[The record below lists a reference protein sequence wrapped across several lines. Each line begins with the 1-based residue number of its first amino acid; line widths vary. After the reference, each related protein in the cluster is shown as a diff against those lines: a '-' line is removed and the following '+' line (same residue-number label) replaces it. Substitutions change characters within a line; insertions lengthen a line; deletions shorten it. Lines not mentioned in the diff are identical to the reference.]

1 MKVLFNSKAIAFLL
15 LISTSLLLINCSNDE
30 TGTTL
35 DLTPQFTLDVTSLD
49 FGEEVLN
56 EVSERQSFIIDAT
69 NLSNELIVTSSEEQ
83 FEISRDGNVYTN
95 TISYTA
101 ANANIDDKMVYVRFA
116 PKNQFLGDITGTIT
130 VTSEEAGTETIT
142 LTGTSVLAE
151 QEVTTVTAF
160 QQVHHAFGENL
171 SQSHT
176 GVFDFPDDMT
186 QISNITMFVK
196 LECPDSGC
204 NAWDVYANIAV
215 KNTATS
221 SWMEIGRYITP
232 YGVDNHQLE
241 RGFEID
247 VTDFKSLLTG
257 SVELK
262 SFVEVWGS
270 DGWNVSVEFDVTT
283 GGEIEYPYYAIA
295 EVLQYNRHSL
305 DGIPYGVPN
314 DFDVDKTISIPQN
327 TESTSIRT
335 IITGW
340 GHATPNDPGGRPC
353 AEWCFRRHNILI
365 NGAQGFE
372 HYMGPLGCS
381 ANPVSPQNG
390 NWAPS
395 RAGWCPGMSVPNRID
410 TFEGSMAGETFTF
423 AYDLEDWTS
432 DSGGTSNAY
441 YAISNFV
448 VVKSNTPIETPVV
461 TE

>member
-1 MKVLFNSKAIAFLL
+1 MKVIFNTKAFAFFLLISSFLL
-15 LISTSLLLINCSNDE
+15 LISCSNDE

-35 DLTPQFTLDVTSLD
+35 DLSPQFTVDVTALD

-56 EVSERQSFIIDAT
+56 EVSERQSFVIDAS
-69 NLSNELIVTSSEEQ
+69 NLTNELIVTSSEAQ

-95 TISYTA
+95 TISYTV

-116 PKNQFLGDITGTIT
+116 PKNQNLGDITGTIT
-130 VTSEEAGTETIT
+130 ISSEEAGTETIS

-151 QEVTTVTAF
+151 EETTTITTF

-176 GVFDFPDDMT
+176 NVFQFPEDMT

-196 LECPDSGC
+196 LECPDGGC

-221 SWMEIGRYITP
+221 TWMEIGRYITP

-283 GGEIEYPYYAIA
+283 GGEIEYPYSAIS

-314 DFDVDKTISIPQN
+314 EFDVDKTISIPQN
-327 TESTSIRT
+327 AEATFLRT

-353 AEWCFRRHNILI
+353 AEWCFRRHHVLI
-365 NGAQGFE
+365 NGAETFE
-372 HYMGPLGCS
+372 HYLGPIGCS
-381 ANPVSPQNG
+381 SNPVAPQGG
-390 NWAPS
+390 NWAPD
-395 RAGWCPGMSVPNRID
+395 RAGWCPGMAVPNRID
-410 TFEGSMAGETFTF
+410 MFDPAMAGQTFTF
-423 AYDLEDWTS
+423 EYDLEDWTS
-432 DSGGTSNAY
+432 DSGGTNNAY
-441 YAISNFV
+441 YAISTFV
-448 VVKSNTPIETPVV
+448 VVKSNSPIETPVV